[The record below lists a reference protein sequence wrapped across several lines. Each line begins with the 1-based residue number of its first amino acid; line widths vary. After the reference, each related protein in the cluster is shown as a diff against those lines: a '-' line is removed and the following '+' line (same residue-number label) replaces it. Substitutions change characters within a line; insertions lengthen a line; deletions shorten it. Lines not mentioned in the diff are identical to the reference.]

1 MGKSCNMIVQGVIT
15 VKKEPILVILAAG
28 MGSRFGGMKQTT
40 AVDAEGDFILDFSL
54 FDAYRAGFRRVA
66 FIIKPE
72 MESDFRERVGSRLA
86 GKMEVCY
93 VHQTLDILPDGFR
106 VPENR
111 VKPWGTGHAVACCR
125 GVIDAPFTVI
135 NSDDYYGSEAFAAIY
150 RFLTQSGSEDE
161 YALVGYRLKNT
172 VSDSGAVA
180 RGVCESKD
188 GYLTSITERTT
199 IFKRGENAEFTE
211 DGEHFTPLAGD
222 TLVSMNFWGFTPKFM
237 DALWTQF
244 PTFLREKMP
253 QNPEKAEFF
262 LPFAVDEQLQKGEVR
277 VRMLE
282 CGEKWYGV
290 TYREDLQTVYDALSG
305 MKTNGKYPKQL
316 W

>member
-1 MGKSCNMIVQGVIT
+1 M
-15 VKKEPILVILAAG
+15 KKEPILVILAAG

-72 MESDFRERVGSRLA
+72 MEQDFRETVGKKIE
-86 GKMEVCY
+86 GKFEVSY
-93 VHQTLDILPDGFR
+93 VHQTLDVLPEGFS
-106 VPENR
+106 VPEGR

-125 GVIDAPFTVI
+125 DVIDAPFVVI
-135 NSDDYYGSEAFAAIY
+135 NSDDYYGSEAYCAIY
-150 RFLTQSGSEDE
+150 DYLVNSDREDE
-161 YALVGYRLKNT
+161 YALVGFRLRNT
-172 VSDSGAVA
+172 VCDSGSVS
-180 RGVCESKD
+180 RGVCESKN
-188 GYLTSITERTT
+188 GFLTSITERTK
-199 IFKRGENAEFTE
+199 IFKCGDDAEFTE
-211 DGEHFTPLAGD
+211 DGEHFEKLSGD

-237 DALWTQF
+237 DALWKQF
-244 PTFLREKMP
+244 PVFLKEKMP

-262 LPFAVDEQLQKGEVR
+262 LPFAVDEQLQNGEVR
-277 VRMLE
+277 VKMLE

-290 TYREDLQTVYDALSG
+290 TYREDLQTVFDALTE
-305 MKTNGKYPKQL
+305 MKKNGKYPKIL